1 MRSKWDTITA
11 ELSYSRTDVVAISE
25 TWLQAVDNLSS
36 YSLLGYASFASFRS
50 NKAGGGSSLYANQ
63 LLKPIA
69 LYINHAAFTNDS
81 FNISAALWAALP
93 QPVAIVVCYLA
104 PWASSSDAKALIDCL
119 QGITIGRG
127 PCLVVGDINL
137 PHVCWTDSL
146 QTANEYKSV
155 CFQSFVD
162 SVNLQQLIAEPTR
175 GKSIL
180 DLTLVS
186 PGITVT
192 SVGLMPPIGTSDHA
206 AQYVEIA
213 VREKIMSVL
222 LFPQRTFPKLTL
234 RKPCRY
240 LINWTGLRSSVMLV
254 MLMTI

>member
-1 MRSKWDTITA
+1 M
-11 ELSYSRTDVVAISE
+11 AISE

-36 YSLLGYASFASFRS
+36 YSLPGYASFASFRS
-50 NKAGGGSSLYANQ
+50 NKAGGGTSLYVSQ
-63 LLKPIA
+63 SLKPIA
-69 LYINHAAFTNDS
+69 LDINHTAITSDS
-81 FNISAALWAALP
+81 FNISAALLAALP

-104 PWASSSDAKALIDCL
+104 PWALSSDAKALIDCL
-119 QGITIGRG
+119 QGITTGHR
-127 PCLVVGDINL
+127 PCLVVDDFNL
-137 PHVCWTDSL
+137 LHVCWADSS

-162 SVNLQQLIAEPTR
+162 SANLQQLIAEPTR

-186 PGITVT
+186 PGITAT

-213 VREKIMSVL
+213 VWGKNYVSTAGSTKN
-222 LFPQRTFPKLTL
+222 FFQ
-234 RKPCRY
+234 
-240 LINWTGLRSSVMLV
+240 S
-254 MLMTI
+254 